1 LDVLSDFILF
11 SERKTYILKNEKKN
25 LDTNYKKMIKRRVYM
40 LNKKGVKQKE
50 NYNSP
55 ANQQK
60 ASDIIASID
69 EMKKE
74 HKPEYVNIYWDE
86 WR

>member
-1 LDVLSDFILF
+1 
-11 SERKTYILKNEKKN
+11 
-25 LDTNYKKMIKRRVYM
+25 MM
-40 LNKKGVKQKE
+40 NKKGVKQKG
-50 NYNSP
+50 NYNAP